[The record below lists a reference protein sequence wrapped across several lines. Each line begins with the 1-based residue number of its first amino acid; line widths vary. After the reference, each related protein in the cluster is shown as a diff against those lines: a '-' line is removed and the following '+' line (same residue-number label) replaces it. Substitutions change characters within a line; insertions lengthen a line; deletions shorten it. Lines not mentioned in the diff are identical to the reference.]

1 MRGSEEKTARTH
13 THTHAPSAHRQ
24 HAPTDAQVTHGCTC
38 AQADGSKWADERS
51 MASWR
56 ASDCVP
62 EFWSEGGAWADE
74 RRAHGAL
81 WLAYAGTARGEFLA
95 TDVTFGAVNWFR
107 NSIAPPKAE
116 RAPSLTLRAARRT
129 DYPSPSSGV

>member
-1 MRGSEEKTARTH
+1 MRAAIFWGVCIPLRVHLARLALTGKR
-13 THTHAPSAHRQ
+13 AWLRLFALVIGARWL
-24 HAPTDAQVTHGCTC
+24 AGLEN
-38 AQADGSKWADERS
+38 GDEG
-51 MASWR
+51 
-56 ASDCVP
+56 V
-62 EFWSEGGAWADE
+62 FGGPAWWADE